1 MFALKEKDFRF
12 YDKWLGSQSDRH
24 RQTDRQTDR
33 QTETLFHD
41 NRFLLTLACKWVNP
55 RLTNI

>member
-33 QTETLFHD
+33 D
-41 NRFLLTLACKWVNP
+41 SVP
-55 RLTNI
+55 